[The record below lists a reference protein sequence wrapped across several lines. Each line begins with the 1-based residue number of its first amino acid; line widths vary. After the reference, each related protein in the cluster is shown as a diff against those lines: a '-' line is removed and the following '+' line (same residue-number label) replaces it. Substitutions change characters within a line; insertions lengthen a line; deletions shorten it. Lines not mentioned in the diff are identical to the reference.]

1 MSDEVVAIPQN
12 LDLYRLE
19 GFTGMKSQ
27 LITLSSWLTG
37 RADEGNPGLPA
48 IALRG
53 EQGAGKSTLATAAAW
68 RHLRDFPDGVL
79 RISAAGNAPFRLYDV
94 VRGMDSTFGTALS
107 RMSEDRWG
115 IAILEQLYRR
125 RRLLILDKLA
135 GATEAEIDT
144 LADIIGH
151 LHESGG
157 ASRILLIDRRFQPR
171 VAALVR
177 EQNLLVAGIALEDTP
192 TFIERRAPPSIR
204 TQALAHAGEL
214 HRLSGGSPLC
224 LRLAMGL
231 LQDYVWEELSS
242 ILQDF
247 GSEPGGTLTTA
258 ADVHRVAALA
268 IETVAVA
275 QPQVGPLLER
285 LSTAR
290 GGASWEALRTLY
302 WGDLGEGGTAT
313 TTEAAT
319 VATTVGALVER
330 GILEQDS
337 HRQRVVIHPVIRR
350 YLEESAAMLGE
361 AWDRRQSH
369 YYLGVAEEYLQ
380 LPLERWSEVDI
391 EWGNI
396 FRGADWALQRVERI
410 FQRFAG
416 EIIADAAIDNSTL
429 ALPTAVEGGA
439 DSEAEEMRSDLRL
452 MRSYALALA
461 HYAFW
466 RHPPGIQGWLNAGAV
481 AALALADQ
489 RNYGWFLLN
498 LGRQFFFMGQVEEA
512 LTWFERARAIFD
524 PRDLLAE
531 LAYVHTDL
539 GTSLRVLERVRPALD
554 NFQAA
559 LDCVAQMGD
568 HAELATAYMNL
579 GSAWYSVNG
588 HDRALLEYRKALR
601 VGVRRNDHA
610 LIGSTLN
617 NIGLA
622 MEAMERLD
630 DAIAAYRNA
639 LYEFERIE
647 DKTGMSATFNNLGS
661 AYYARQEYAEAVA
674 WYERDLALLRERGN
688 WTDMAAT
695 LHNLGHVALEMGDN
709 DAARGYFTQS
719 RDLYAAFDLAE
730 YVAEEQ
736 EMIDYLG

>member
-1 MSDEVVAIPQN
+1 MSEDVTSIPHN
-12 LDLYRLE
+12 LDLYRLA
-19 GFTGMKSQ
+19 GFSGMRDQ
-27 LITLSSWLTG
+27 LITLSGWLTG
-37 RADEGNPGLPA
+37 GDDLPA

-68 RHLRDFPDGVL
+68 RHLRDFSDGVL
-79 RISAAGNAPFRLYDV
+79 RVSAAGNAPFRLFDI
-94 VRGMDSTFGTALS
+94 VRGMDSVFGTSLT
-107 RMSEDRWG
+107 RMTDDRWG

-125 RRLLILDKLA
+125 KRLLILDKLA
-135 GATEAEIDT
+135 GATESEIDT
-144 LADIIGH
+144 LAEIIGH

-177 EQNLLVAGIALEDTP
+177 EQNILVTGIAPGDVP
-192 TFIERRAPPSIR
+192 TLIERRAPAAIR
-204 TQALAHAGEL
+204 KRALDHAEEL
-214 HRLSGGSPLC
+214 GRLSGGSPLC
-224 LRLAMGL
+224 LRLVLGL
-231 LQDYVWEELSS
+231 MQEYVWDELSA
-242 ILQDF
+242 ILHDF
-247 GSEPGGTLTTA
+247 GSEPEGSLTGA

-275 QPQVGPLLER
+275 QPHVGPLLER

-290 GGASWEALRTLY
+290 GGASYAALRELY
-302 WGDLGEGGTAT
+302 WSDLGTPSQ
-313 TTEAAT
+313 
-319 VATTVGALVER
+319 VAESMRSLVER
-330 GILEQDS
+330 GILEDDTY
-337 HRQRVVIHPVIRR
+337 RERIVIHPVIRQ

-361 AWDRRQSH
+361 AWERRQAHH
-369 YYLGVAEEYLQ
+369 YLHVAEGYLQ
-380 LPLERWSEVDI
+380 MPLERWSEVDV

-396 FRGADWALQRVERI
+396 FKGADWALHRVERI
-410 FQRFAG
+410 FQQHAG
-416 EIIADAAIDNSTL
+416 EMISDPAIDNSVL
-429 ALPTAVEGGA
+429 ALPVGVDEEDA
-439 DSEAEEMRSDLRL
+439 DTEAEKQRSDLRL
-452 MRSYALALA
+452 MRAYALALA

-466 RHPPGIQGWLNAGAV
+466 RHPPGIQAWLNGGAV
-481 AALALADQ
+481 ATLALADQ

-498 LGRQFFFMGQVEEA
+498 LGRQCFFMGRVEEA
-512 LTWFERARAIFD
+512 IGWFERARTIFD
-524 PRDLLAE
+524 QRDLLAE

-568 HAELATAYMNL
+568 TVGIATAYMNL

-647 DKTGMSATFNNLGS
+647 DKTGMSATYNNLGS
-661 AYYARQEYAEAVA
+661 ACYARQEYAAAVA
-674 WYERDLALLRERGN
+674 WYERDLALLQERGN

-695 LHNLGHVALEMGDN
+695 LHNLGHVALEMGDRE
-709 DAARGYFTQS
+709 AALAYFVQS
-719 RDLYAAFDLAE
+719 RDLYDAFNLVD
-730 YVAEEQ
+730 YVEEEQ
-736 EMIDYLG
+736 EMIDTLDGEE